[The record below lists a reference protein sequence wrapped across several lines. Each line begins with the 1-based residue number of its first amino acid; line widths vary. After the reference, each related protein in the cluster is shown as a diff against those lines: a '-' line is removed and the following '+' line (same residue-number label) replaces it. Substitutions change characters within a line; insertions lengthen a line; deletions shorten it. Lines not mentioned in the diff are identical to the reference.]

1 MEERRRT
8 KNIRIIHPV
17 LIDGKHAPAGSIHSV
32 SRRVAFDI
40 IGSGCAA
47 EHLEKGETPEP
58 APTIARFVDDVA
70 HNDPKAQHGD
80 PATTKRKVAS

>member
-8 KNIRIIHPV
+8 KKIRILRPV
-17 LIDGKHAPAGSIHSV
+17 LIDGEHAAEGSVHSV

-40 IGSGCAA
+40 IGSGCAV

-58 APTIARFVDDVA
+58 APTIARFAEDVV
-70 HNDPKAQHGD
+70 HSDPKAQHGD
-80 PATTKRKVAS
+80 PTTAKRKVAS